1 MYMYAE
7 NLVKRKELKNM
18 RQLQAKL
25 SAGILTA
32 VMILGMVFTMAPMK
46 ADAASYPDELSIMAV
61 DSSGNPLKDVE
72 LVFEKD
78 GEIYDFG
85 TTDANGKISKY
96 SIIND
101 TDMIF
106 DGGYGE
112 YLVKPVAESGYCVEG
127 EPFKVDI
134 EDANLS
140 FPKPYIASVN
150 GNPYAGETVQLTLKS
165 ASSEKPEITVTE
177 VTGAGAEVARAGGT
191 AAIHVKGTNL
201 PDKFYYVMNLYDEKG
216 RLLAQC
222 GEKEATAAGTET
234 ERTFDATFP
243 SVEDEK
249 YQDAAYWEVGVE
261 TVSNPEDGY
270 YTTKKDKNQQIQIV
284 KKQEPVNPNPGEDKP
299 VVEKKVKSVALTK
312 TSYTY
317 NKKAHK
323 PGIVAKDDKGN
334 KIPSS
339 AYTVTYSSGC
349 KSVGKYTAKVTFKGD
364 YKGTYTRTYSVV
376 PQGTKL
382 KSVKAGKKSFK
393 ATWKTQK
400 TQTTGYQLTYS
411 TDKKFSKK
419 VKTTTVSKNGTVK
432 KTVKKLS
439 KKKTYYV
446 KVRTYKTVKSGK
458 KTIKL
463 YSGWSAA
470 KKVKTK

>member
-1 MYMYAE
+1 M
-7 NLVKRKELKNM
+7 K
-18 RQLQAKL
+18 QLQAKL

-32 VMILGMVFTMAPMK
+32 VLILGMVFTMTPMK
-46 ADAASYPDELSIMAV
+46 ADAASYQDVLNVSAV
-61 DSSGNPLKDVE
+61 DENGTPLADVE
-72 LVFEKD
+72 LVFEKE
-78 GEIYDFG
+78 GETYDFD
-85 TTDANGKISKY
+85 TTDANGEISGY
-96 SIIND
+96 S
-101 TDMIF
+101 MIDDAEMVF

-112 YLVKPVAESGYCVEG
+112 YEIKPAANSGYTVVGNPCI
-127 EPFKVDI
+127 VDI
-134 EDANLS
+134 EKTPES
-140 FPKPYIASVN
+140 YGFPYIASVN
-150 GNPYAGETVQLTLKS
+150 GKPYAGETVQLTLKS
-165 ASSEKPEITVTE
+165 ASSEKPEVTVTE
-177 VTGAGAEVARAGGT
+177 VTGGGAEVARAGGT
-191 AAIHVKGTNL
+191 AAIRVKGTNL

-222 GEKEATAAGTET
+222 SEKEAAAAGTET
-234 ERTFDATFP
+234 ERTFDAAFP

-261 TVSNPEDGY
+261 TVSSPEDGY
-270 YTTKKDKNQQIQIV
+270 YTTKKEKGQHIQIA
-284 KKQEPVNPNPGEDKP
+284 KKSETVEPKPGENPGENP
-299 VVEKKVKSVALTK
+299 PAVEKKVKSVALTK
-312 TSYTY
+312 ISYTY

-323 PGIVAKDDKGN
+323 PGVVAKDDQGN
-334 KIPSS
+334 KIPASD
-339 AYTVTYSSGC
+339 YTVKYSSGC
-349 KSVGKYTAKVTFKGD
+349 KNVGKYAVTVTFKGE
-364 YKGTYTRTYSVV
+364 YKGTYIRTYNVV

-393 ATWKTQK
+393 ATWKKQK
-400 TQTTGYQLTYS
+400 TQTSGYQLAYS
-411 TDKKFSKK
+411 TSKNFAK
-419 VKTTTVSKNGTVK
+419 NVKTTTVSKNGTVK

>member
-1 MYMYAE
+1 
-7 NLVKRKELKNM
+7 
-18 RQLQAKL
+18 
-25 SAGILTA
+25 
-32 VMILGMVFTMAPMK
+32 MILGMVFTMAPMK
-46 ADAASYPDELSIMAV
+46 ADAATYPDQLNIKVV
-61 DSSGNPLKDVE
+61 DSSGNPLADME

-78 GEIYDFG
+78 GEIYDFDK
-85 TTDANGKISKY
+85 TDANGEISKF

-101 TDMIF
+101 TDILF
-106 DGGYGE
+106 DGGFGE
-112 YLVKPVAESGYCVEG
+112 YLIKPVGESGYCVEG

-134 EDANLS
+134 KDANLS
-140 FPKPYIASVN
+140 NPKPYIASVN
-150 GNPYAGETVQLTLKS
+150 GKPYAGEMVQLTLKS
-165 ASSEKPEITVTE
+165 ASSEKPEVTVTE
-177 VTGAGAEVARAGGT
+177 VTGGGAEVARTGGT

-216 RLLAQC
+216 RILAQC
-222 GEKEATAAGTET
+222 SEKEAVAAGTET
-234 ERTFDATFP
+234 ERTFDAAFP

-249 YQDAAYWEVGVE
+249 YKDAAYWEVGVE

-270 YTTKKDKNQQIQIV
+270 YTTKKEKGQHIQIA
-284 KKQEPVNPNPGEDKP
+284 KKSETVEPNPGENP
-299 VVEKKVKSVALTK
+299 GGNTPAVEKKVKSVALTK

-323 PGIVAKDDKGN
+323 PGVVAKDDQGN
-334 KIPSS
+334 KIPASD
-339 AYTVTYSSGC
+339 YTVKYSSGC
-349 KSVGKYTAKVTFKGD
+349 KNVGKYAVTVTFKGE
-364 YKGTYTRTYSVV
+364 YKGTYTRTYNVV

-393 ATWKTQK
+393 ATWKKQK
-400 TQTTGYQLTYS
+400 TQTSGYQLAYS
-411 TDKKFSKK
+411 TSKKFAKK

>member
-1 MYMYAE
+1 M
-7 NLVKRKELKNM
+7 K
-18 RQLQAKL
+18 QLQAKL

-78 GEIYDFG
+78 GAIYDFD
-85 TTDANGKISKY
+85 TTNANGKISNY
-96 SIIND
+96 SIING
-101 TDMIF
+101 TDMIL

-134 EDANLS
+134 EEVNLS
-140 FPKPYIASVN
+140 HPKPYIASVN
-150 GNPYAGETVQLTLKS
+150 GKPYGGEIVQLTLKS
-165 ASSEKPEITVTE
+165 ASSEKPEVTVTE
-177 VTGAGAEVARAGGT
+177 VTGGGAEVARTGGT

-222 GEKEATAAGTET
+222 SEKEAAAAGTET

>member
-1 MYMYAE
+1 M
-7 NLVKRKELKNM
+7 K
-18 RQLQAKL
+18 QLQAKL

-46 ADAASYPDELSIMAV
+46 ADAATYPDQLNIKVV
-61 DSSGNPLKDVE
+61 DSSGNPLADME

-78 GEIYDFG
+78 GEIYDFDK
-85 TTDANGKISKY
+85 TDANGEISKF

-101 TDMIF
+101 TDILL
-106 DGGYGE
+106 DGGFGE
-112 YLVKPVAESGYCVEG
+112 YLIKPVGESGYCVEG

-134 EDANLS
+134 KDANLS
-140 FPKPYIASVN
+140 NPKPYIASVN
-150 GNPYAGETVQLTLKS
+150 GKPYAGEMVQLTLKS
-165 ASSEKPEITVTE
+165 ASSEKPEVTVTE
-177 VTGAGAEVARAGGT
+177 VTGGGAEVARTGGT

-216 RLLAQC
+216 RILAQC
-222 GEKEATAAGTET
+222 SEKEAVAAGTET
-234 ERTFDATFP
+234 ERTFDAAFP

-249 YQDAAYWEVGVE
+249 YKDAAYWEVGVE

-270 YTTKKDKNQQIQIV
+270 YTTKKEKGQHIQIA
-284 KKQEPVNPNPGEDKP
+284 KKSETVEPNPGENP
-299 VVEKKVKSVALTK
+299 GGNTPAVEKKVKSVALTK

-323 PGIVAKDDKGN
+323 PGVVAKDDQGN
-334 KIPSS
+334 KIPASD
-339 AYTVTYSSGC
+339 YTVKYSSGC
-349 KSVGKYTAKVTFKGD
+349 KNVGKYAVTVTFKGE
-364 YKGTYTRTYSVV
+364 YKGTYTRTYNVV

-393 ATWKTQK
+393 ATWKKQK
-400 TQTTGYQLTYS
+400 TQTSGYQLAYS
-411 TDKKFSKK
+411 TSKKFAKK

>member
-1 MYMYAE
+1 M
-7 NLVKRKELKNM
+7 K
-18 RQLQAKL
+18 QLQAKL

-46 ADAASYPDELSIMAV
+46 ADAATYPDQLNIKVV
-61 DSSGNPLKDVE
+61 DSSGNPLADME

-78 GEIYDFG
+78 GEIYDFDK
-85 TTDANGKISKY
+85 TDANGEISKF

-101 TDMIF
+101 TDILF
-106 DGGYGE
+106 DGGFGE
-112 YLVKPVAESGYCVEG
+112 YLIKPVGESGYCVEG

-134 EDANLS
+134 KDANLS
-140 FPKPYIASVN
+140 NPKPYIASVN
-150 GNPYAGETVQLTLKS
+150 GKPYAGETVQLTLKS
-165 ASSEKPEITVTE
+165 ASSEKPEVTVTE
-177 VTGAGAEVARAGGT
+177 VTGGGAEVARTGGT

-216 RLLAQC
+216 RILAQC
-222 GEKEATAAGTET
+222 SEKEAVAAGTET
-234 ERTFDATFP
+234 ERTFDAAFP

-249 YQDAAYWEVGVE
+249 YKDAAYWEVGVE

-270 YTTKKDKNQQIQIV
+270 YTTKKEKGQHIQIA
-284 KKQEPVNPNPGEDKP
+284 KKSETVEPNPGENP
-299 VVEKKVKSVALTK
+299 GGNTPAVEKKVKSVALTK

-323 PGIVAKDDKGN
+323 PGVVAKDDQGN
-334 KIPSS
+334 KIPASD
-339 AYTVTYSSGC
+339 YTVKYSSGC
-349 KSVGKYTAKVTFKGD
+349 KNVGKYAVTVTFKGE
-364 YKGTYTRTYSVV
+364 YKGTYTRTYNVV

-393 ATWKTQK
+393 ATWKKQK
-400 TQTTGYQLTYS
+400 TQTSGYQLAYS
-411 TDKKFSKK
+411 TSKKFAKK

>member
-1 MYMYAE
+1 
-7 NLVKRKELKNM
+7 
-18 RQLQAKL
+18 
-25 SAGILTA
+25 
-32 VMILGMVFTMAPMK
+32 MILGMVFTMAPMK
-46 ADAASYPDELSIMAV
+46 ADAATYPDQLNIKVV
-61 DSSGNPLKDVE
+61 DSSGNPLADME

-78 GEIYDFG
+78 GEIYDFDK
-85 TTDANGKISKY
+85 TDANGEISKF

-101 TDMIF
+101 TDILL
-106 DGGYGE
+106 DGGFGE
-112 YLVKPVAESGYCVEG
+112 YLIKPVGESGYCVEG

-134 EDANLS
+134 KDANLS
-140 FPKPYIASVN
+140 NPKPYIASVN
-150 GNPYAGETVQLTLKS
+150 GKPYAGEMVQLTLKS
-165 ASSEKPEITVTE
+165 ASSEKPEVTVTE
-177 VTGAGAEVARAGGT
+177 VTGGGAEVARTGGT

-216 RLLAQC
+216 RILAQC
-222 GEKEATAAGTET
+222 SEKEAVAAGTET
-234 ERTFDATFP
+234 ERTFDAAFP

-249 YQDAAYWEVGVE
+249 YKDAAYWEVGVE

-270 YTTKKDKNQQIQIV
+270 YTTKKEKGQHIQIA
-284 KKQEPVNPNPGEDKP
+284 KKSETVEPNPGENP
-299 VVEKKVKSVALTK
+299 GGNTPAVEKKVKSVALTK

-323 PGIVAKDDKGN
+323 PGVVAKDDQGN
-334 KIPSS
+334 KIPASD
-339 AYTVTYSSGC
+339 YTVKYSSGC
-349 KSVGKYTAKVTFKGD
+349 KNVGKYAVTVTFKGE
-364 YKGTYTRTYSVV
+364 YKGTYTRTYNVV

-393 ATWKTQK
+393 ATWKKQK
-400 TQTTGYQLTYS
+400 TQTSGYQLAYS
-411 TDKKFSKK
+411 TSKKFAKK

>member
-7 NLVKRKELKNM
+7 NLAKRKELKNM

-46 ADAASYPDELSIMAV
+46 ADAATYQDVLNVLAV
-61 DSSGNPLKDVE
+61 DENGTPLADVE

-78 GEIYDFG
+78 GMTYDFD
-85 TTDANGKISKY
+85 TTDANGKISDFN
-96 SIIND
+96 IQDD
-101 TDMIF
+101 TDMIL

-112 YLVKPVAESGYCVEG
+112 YVIKPAANSEYTVVGKPCIMSVEKAAESYG
-127 EPFKVDI
+127 F
-134 EDANLS
+134 
-140 FPKPYIASVN
+140 PYIASVY
-150 GNPYAGETVQLTLKS
+150 GKPYAGETVQLTLKS

-222 GEKEATAAGTET
+222 GEKETTAAGTET

-339 AYTVTYSSGC
+339 AYTVTYSSDC

-393 ATWKTQK
+393 ATWKKQK
-400 TQTTGYQLTYS
+400 TQTTGYQLAYS

>member
-1 MYMYAE
+1 M
-7 NLVKRKELKNM
+7 K
-18 RQLQAKL
+18 QLQAKL

-32 VMILGMVFTMAPMK
+32 VLVLGMVFTMAPMK
-46 ADAASYPDELSIMAV
+46 ADAATYQDVLNVLAV
-61 DSSGNPLKDVE
+61 DENGTPLADVE
-72 LVFEKD
+72 LVFEKE
-78 GEIYDFG
+78 GETYDFD
-85 TTDANGKISKY
+85 TTDANGEISGY
-96 SIIND
+96 S
-101 TDMIF
+101 MIDDAEMVF

-112 YLVKPVAESGYCVEG
+112 YEIKPAANSGYTVKGNPCI
-127 EPFKVDI
+127 VDI
-134 EDANLS
+134 EKTPES
-140 FPKPYIASVN
+140 YGFPYIASVN
-150 GNPYAGETVQLTLKS
+150 GKPYAGETVQLTLKS
-165 ASSEKPEITVTE
+165 ASSEKPEVTVTE
-177 VTGAGAEVARAGGT
+177 VTGGGAEVARAGGT
-191 AAIHVKGTNL
+191 AAIRVKGTNL

-222 GEKEATAAGTET
+222 SEKEAAAVGTET
-234 ERTFDATFP
+234 ERTFDAAFP

-270 YTTKKDKNQQIQIV
+270 YTTKKEKGQHIQIA
-284 KKQEPVNPNPGEDKP
+284 KKSESVEPKPGENPGENP
-299 VVEKKVKSVALTK
+299 PTVEKKVKSVALTK
-312 TSYTY
+312 ASYTY

-323 PGIVAKDDKGN
+323 PGVVAKDDQGN
-334 KIPSS
+334 KIPASD
-339 AYTVTYSSGC
+339 YTVKYSSGC
-349 KSVGKYTAKVTFKGD
+349 KNVGKYAVTVTFKGE
-364 YKGTYTRTYSVV
+364 YKGTYTRTYNVV

-393 ATWKTQK
+393 ATWKKQK
-400 TQTTGYQLTYS
+400 TQTSGYQLAYS
-411 TDKKFSKK
+411 TSKKFAKK

>member
-1 MYMYAE
+1 M
-7 NLVKRKELKNM
+7 K
-18 RQLQAKL
+18 QLQAKL

-46 ADAASYPDELSIMAV
+46 ADAAAYQDVLNVLAV
-61 DSSGNPLKDVE
+61 DENGTPLADVE

-78 GEIYDFG
+78 GMTYDLD
-85 TTDANGKISKY
+85 TTDANGKISDFNIK
-96 SIIND
+96 ND
-101 TDMIF
+101 TDVAL

-112 YLVKPVAESGYCVEG
+112 YIIKPAENSGYTA
-127 EPFKVDI
+127 KDLYIVDI
-134 EDANLS
+134 QEA
-140 FPKPYIASVN
+140 PKSWGFPYIASVN
-150 GNPYAGETVQLTLKS
+150 GKPYAGETVQLTLKS
-165 ASSEKPEITVTE
+165 ASSEKPEVTVTE
-177 VTGAGAEVARAGGT
+177 VTGGGAEVARTGGT

-216 RLLAQC
+216 RILAQC
-222 GEKEATAAGTET
+222 SEKEAVAVGTET
-234 ERTFDATFP
+234 ERTFDAAFP

-249 YQDAAYWEVGVE
+249 YKDAAYWEVGVE

-270 YTTKKDKNQQIQIV
+270 YTTKKEKGQHIQIA
-284 KKQEPVNPNPGEDKP
+284 KKSETVEPNPGENP
-299 VVEKKVKSVALTK
+299 GGNTPAVEKKVKSVALTK

-323 PGIVAKDDKGN
+323 PGVVAKDDQGN
-334 KIPSS
+334 KIPASD
-339 AYTVTYSSGC
+339 YTVKYSSGC
-349 KSVGKYTAKVTFKGD
+349 KNVGKYAVTVTFKGE
-364 YKGTYTRTYSVV
+364 YKGTYTRTYNVV

-393 ATWKTQK
+393 ATWKKQK
-400 TQTTGYQLTYS
+400 TQTSGYQLAYS
-411 TDKKFSKK
+411 TSKKFAKK

>member
-1 MYMYAE
+1 M
-7 NLVKRKELKNM
+7 K
-18 RQLQAKL
+18 QLQAKL

-46 ADAASYPDELSIMAV
+46 ADAATYQDVLNVLAV
-61 DSSGNPLKDVE
+61 DENGTPLGDVE

-78 GEIYDFG
+78 GMTYDFD
-85 TTDANGKISKY
+85 TTDANGKISDFN
-96 SIIND
+96 IQDD
-101 TDMIF
+101 TDMIL

-112 YLVKPVAESGYCVEG
+112 YVIKPAANSEYTVVGKPCIMSVEKTSESYG
-127 EPFKVDI
+127 F
-134 EDANLS
+134 
-140 FPKPYIASVN
+140 PYIASVY
-150 GNPYAGETVQLTLKS
+150 GKPYAGETVQLTLKS
-165 ASSEKPEITVTE
+165 ASSEKPEVTVTE
-177 VTGAGAEVARAGGT
+177 VTGGGAEVARAGGT
-191 AAIHVKGTNL
+191 AAIRVKGTNL

-216 RLLAQC
+216 VLLAQC
-222 GEKEATAAGTET
+222 SEKEVAAAGTET
-234 ERTFDATFP
+234 ERTFDAAFP

-249 YQDAAYWEVGVE
+249 YKDAAYWEVGVE
-261 TVSNPEDGY
+261 TVPHPEEGY
-270 YTTKKDKNQQIQIV
+270 YTTKKEKGQHIQIA
-284 KKQEPVNPNPGEDKP
+284 KKSETVEPNPGENP
-299 VVEKKVKSVALTK
+299 GENPPAVEKKVKSVALTK

-323 PGIVAKDDKGN
+323 PGVVAKDEQGN
-334 KIPSS
+334 KIPASD
-339 AYTVTYSSGC
+339 YTVKYSSGC
-349 KSVGKYTAKVTFKGD
+349 KNVGKYAATVTFKGE
-364 YKGTYTRTYSVV
+364 YKGTYTRTYNVV

-393 ATWKTQK
+393 ATWKKQK
-400 TQTTGYQLTYS
+400 TQTSGYQLAYS
-411 TDKKFSKK
+411 TSKKFAKK

>member
-1 MYMYAE
+1 
-7 NLVKRKELKNM
+7 
-18 RQLQAKL
+18 
-25 SAGILTA
+25 
-32 VMILGMVFTMAPMK
+32 MILGMVFTMAPMK
-46 ADAASYPDELSIMAV
+46 ADAATYPDQLNIKVV
-61 DSSGNPLKDVE
+61 DSSGNPLADME

-78 GEIYDFG
+78 GEIYDFDK
-85 TTDANGKISKY
+85 TDANGEISKF

-101 TDMIF
+101 TDILL
-106 DGGYGE
+106 DGGFGE
-112 YLVKPVAESGYCVEG
+112 YLIKPVGESGYCVEG

-134 EDANLS
+134 KDANLS
-140 FPKPYIASVN
+140 NPKPYIASVN
-150 GNPYAGETVQLTLKS
+150 GKPYAGEMVQLTLKS
-165 ASSEKPEITVTE
+165 ASSEKPEVTVTE
-177 VTGAGAEVARAGGT
+177 VTGGGAEVASTGGT

-216 RLLAQC
+216 RILAQC
-222 GEKEATAAGTET
+222 SEKEAVAAGTET
-234 ERTFDATFP
+234 ERTFDAAFP

-249 YQDAAYWEVGVE
+249 YKDAAYWEVGVE
-261 TVSNPEDGY
+261 TVSNPEDGD
-270 YTTKKDKNQQIQIV
+270 YTTKKEKGQHIQIA
-284 KKQEPVNPNPGEDKP
+284 KKSETVEPNPGENP
-299 VVEKKVKSVALTK
+299 GGNTPAVEKKVKSVALTK

-323 PGIVAKDDKGN
+323 PGVVAKDDQGN
-334 KIPSS
+334 KIPASD
-339 AYTVTYSSGC
+339 YTVKYSSGC
-349 KSVGKYTAKVTFKGD
+349 KNVGKYAVTVTFKGE
-364 YKGTYTRTYSVV
+364 YKGTYTRTYNVV

-393 ATWKTQK
+393 ATWKKQK
-400 TQTTGYQLTYS
+400 TQTSGYQLAYS
-411 TDKKFSKK
+411 TSKKFAKK

>member
-1 MYMYAE
+1 M
-7 NLVKRKELKNM
+7 K
-18 RQLQAKL
+18 QLQAKL

-46 ADAASYPDELSIMAV
+46 ADAATYPDQLNIKVV
-61 DSSGNPLKDVE
+61 DSSGNPLADME

-78 GEIYDFG
+78 GEIYDFDK
-85 TTDANGKISKY
+85 TDANGEISKF

-101 TDMIF
+101 TDILL
-106 DGGYGE
+106 DGGFGE
-112 YLVKPVAESGYCVEG
+112 YLIKPVGESGYCVEG

-134 EDANLS
+134 KEANLS
-140 FPKPYIASVN
+140 NPKPYIASVN
-150 GNPYAGETVQLTLKS
+150 GKPYAGETVQLTLKS
-165 ASSEKPEITVTE
+165 ASSEKPEVTVTE
-177 VTGAGAEVARAGGT
+177 VTGGGAEVARTGGT

-216 RLLAQC
+216 RILAQC
-222 GEKEATAAGTET
+222 SEKEAVAAGTET
-234 ERTFDATFP
+234 ERTFDAAFP

-249 YQDAAYWEVGVE
+249 YKDAAYWEVGVE

-270 YTTKKDKNQQIQIV
+270 YTTKKEKGQHIQIA
-284 KKQEPVNPNPGEDKP
+284 KKSETVEPNPGENP
-299 VVEKKVKSVALTK
+299 GGNMPAVEKKVKSVALTK

-323 PGIVAKDDKGN
+323 PGVVAKDDQGN
-334 KIPSS
+334 KIPASD
-339 AYTVTYSSGC
+339 YTVKYSSGC
-349 KSVGKYTAKVTFKGD
+349 KNVGKYAVTVTFKGE
-364 YKGTYTRTYSVV
+364 YKGTYTRTYNVV

-393 ATWKTQK
+393 ATWKKQK
-400 TQTTGYQLTYS
+400 TQTSGYQLAYS
-411 TDKKFSKK
+411 TSKKFAKK

>member
-1 MYMYAE
+1 M
-7 NLVKRKELKNM
+7 K
-18 RQLQAKL
+18 QLQAKL

-32 VMILGMVFTMAPMK
+32 VLILGMVFTMAPTK
-46 ADAASYPDELSIMAV
+46 ADAASYQDVLNVLAV
-61 DSSGNPLKDVE
+61 DENGTPLADVE
-72 LVFEKD
+72 LVFEKE
-78 GEIYDFG
+78 GEIYDFD
-85 TTDANGKISKY
+85 TTDANGKIFDFNIKD
-96 SIIND
+96 D
-101 TDMIF
+101 TDVAL

-112 YLVKPVAESGYCVEG
+112 YAIKPAENSGYTA
-127 EPFKVDI
+127 KDLYIVDI
-134 EDANLS
+134 QEAPES
-140 FPKPYIASVN
+140 WGFPYIASVN
-150 GNPYAGETVQLTLKS
+150 GKPYAGETVQLTLKS
-165 ASSEKPEITVTE
+165 ASSEKPEVTVTE
-177 VTGAGAEVARAGGT
+177 VTGGGAEVARAGGT
-191 AAIHVKGTNL
+191 AAIRVKGTNL
-201 PDKFYYVMNLYDEKG
+201 PDKFYYVMNLYTEKG
-216 RLLAQC
+216 VLLAQC
-222 GEKEATAAGTET
+222 SEKEAVATGTET

-270 YTTKKDKNQQIQIV
+270 YTTKKEKGQHIQIA
-284 KKQEPVNPNPGEDKP
+284 KKSETVEPKPGENTGENP
-299 VVEKKVKSVALTK
+299 PAVEKKVKSVALTK

-323 PGIVAKDDKGN
+323 PGVVAKDDQGN
-334 KIPSS
+334 KIPASD
-339 AYTVTYSSGC
+339 YTVKYSSGC
-349 KSVGKYTAKVTFKGD
+349 KNVGKYVVTVTFKGE
-364 YKGTYTRTYSVV
+364 YKGTYTRTYNVV

-393 ATWKTQK
+393 ATWKKQK
-400 TQTTGYQLTYS
+400 MQTSGYQLAYS
-411 TDKKFSKK
+411 TSKKFAKK
-419 VKTTTVSKNGTVK
+419 VKTVTVSKNGTVK

-446 KVRTYKTVKSGK
+446 KVRTYKTVKNGK

>member
-1 MYMYAE
+1 M
-7 NLVKRKELKNM
+7 K
-18 RQLQAKL
+18 QLQAKL

-46 ADAASYPDELSIMAV
+46 ADAATYPDQLNIKVV
-61 DSSGNPLKDVE
+61 DSSGNPLADME

-78 GEIYDFG
+78 GEIYDFDK
-85 TTDANGKISKY
+85 TDANGEISKF

-101 TDMIF
+101 TDILL
-106 DGGYGE
+106 DGGFRE
-112 YLVKPVAESGYCVEG
+112 YLIKPVGESGYCVEG

-134 EDANLS
+134 KDANLS
-140 FPKPYIASVN
+140 NPKPYIASVN
-150 GNPYAGETVQLTLKS
+150 GKPYAGEMVQLTLKS
-165 ASSEKPEITVTE
+165 ASSEKPEVTVTE
-177 VTGAGAEVARAGGT
+177 VTGGGAEVARTGGT

-216 RLLAQC
+216 RILAQC
-222 GEKEATAAGTET
+222 SEKEAVAAGTET
-234 ERTFDATFP
+234 ERTFDAAFP

-249 YQDAAYWEVGVE
+249 YKDAAYWEVGVE

-270 YTTKKDKNQQIQIV
+270 YTTKKEKGQHIQIA
-284 KKQEPVNPNPGEDKP
+284 KKSETVEPNPGENP
-299 VVEKKVKSVALTK
+299 GGNTPAVEKKVKSVALTK

-323 PGIVAKDDKGN
+323 PGVVAKDDQGN
-334 KIPSS
+334 KIPASD
-339 AYTVTYSSGC
+339 YTVKYSSGC
-349 KSVGKYTAKVTFKGD
+349 KNVGKYAVTVTFKGE
-364 YKGTYTRTYSVV
+364 YKGTYTRTYNVV

-393 ATWKTQK
+393 ATWKKQK
-400 TQTTGYQLTYS
+400 TQTSGYQLAYS
-411 TDKKFSKK
+411 TSKKFAKK

>member
-1 MYMYAE
+1 M
-7 NLVKRKELKNM
+7 K
-18 RQLQAKL
+18 QLQAKL

-46 ADAASYPDELSIMAV
+46 ADAAAYQDVLNVLAV
-61 DSSGNPLKDVE
+61 DENGTPLADVE

-78 GEIYDFG
+78 GRTYDLD
-85 TTDANGKISKY
+85 TTDANGKISDFNIK
-96 SIIND
+96 ND
-101 TDMIF
+101 TDVAL

-112 YLVKPVAESGYCVEG
+112 YIIKPAENSGYTA
-127 EPFKVDI
+127 KDLYIVDI
-134 EDANLS
+134 QEA
-140 FPKPYIASVN
+140 PKSWGFPYIASVN
-150 GNPYAGETVQLTLKS
+150 GKPYAGETVQLTLKS
-165 ASSEKPEITVTE
+165 ASSEKPEVTVTE
-177 VTGAGAEVARAGGT
+177 VTGGGAEVARTGGT

-216 RLLAQC
+216 RILAQC
-222 GEKEATAAGTET
+222 SEKEAVAAGTET
-234 ERTFDATFP
+234 ERTFDAAFP

-249 YQDAAYWEVGVE
+249 YKDAAYWEVGVE

-270 YTTKKDKNQQIQIV
+270 YTTKKEKGQHIQIA
-284 KKQEPVNPNPGEDKP
+284 KKSETVEPNPGENP
-299 VVEKKVKSVALTK
+299 GGNTPAVEKKVKSVALTK

-323 PGIVAKDDKGN
+323 PGVVAKDDQGN
-334 KIPSS
+334 KIPASD
-339 AYTVTYSSGC
+339 YTVKYSSGC
-349 KSVGKYTAKVTFKGD
+349 KNVGKYAVTVTFKGE
-364 YKGTYTRTYSVV
+364 YKGTYTRTYNVV

-393 ATWKTQK
+393 ATWKKQK
-400 TQTTGYQLTYS
+400 TQTSGYQLAYS
-411 TDKKFSKK
+411 TSKKFAKK

>member
-46 ADAASYPDELSIMAV
+46 ADAAAYQDVLNVLAV
-61 DSSGNPLKDVE
+61 DENGTPLADVE

-78 GEIYDFG
+78 GMTYDFD
-85 TTDANGKISKY
+85 TTDANGEIFGY
-96 SIIND
+96 SMVDDAEIGLNG
-101 TDMIF
+101 IF
-106 DGGYGE
+106 GE
-112 YLVKPVAESGYCVEG
+112 YVIKPAATSGYTVVGKPCI
-127 EPFKVDI
+127 VDI
-134 EDANLS
+134 EKAPEAWG
-140 FPKPYIASVN
+140 FPYIASVY
-150 GNPYAGETVQLTLKS
+150 GKPYAGETVQLTLKS

-177 VTGAGAEVARAGGT
+177 VTGAGAEVARVGGT

-270 YTTKKDKNQQIQIV
+270 YTTKKEKGQQIQIA
-284 KKQEPVNPNPGEDKP
+284 KKSETVDPTPGENPGGGTGGTEEAAPSDKPSDGGSTTTKPQDPVNPGDNGSSDTGNHKSEYSKQSTIQTGDESHTILWAT
-299 VVEKKVKSVALTK
+299 VMLAAMAGLSTITLRRRQKK
-312 TSYTY
+312 
-317 NKKAHK
+317 
-323 PGIVAKDDKGN
+323 
-334 KIPSS
+334 
-339 AYTVTYSSGC
+339 
-349 KSVGKYTAKVTFKGD
+349 
-364 YKGTYTRTYSVV
+364 
-376 PQGTKL
+376 Q
-382 KSVKAGKKSFK
+382 
-393 ATWKTQK
+393 
-400 TQTTGYQLTYS
+400 
-411 TDKKFSKK
+411 
-419 VKTTTVSKNGTVK
+419 
-432 KTVKKLS
+432 
-439 KKKTYYV
+439 
-446 KVRTYKTVKSGK
+446 
-458 KTIKL
+458 
-463 YSGWSAA
+463 
-470 KKVKTK
+470 

>member
-1 MYMYAE
+1 MSVE
-7 NLVKRKELKNM
+7 KTSE
-18 RQLQAKL
+18 
-25 SAGILTA
+25 
-32 VMILGMVFTMAPMK
+32 
-46 ADAASYPDELSIMAV
+46 SY
-61 DSSGNPLKDVE
+61 G
-72 LVFEKD
+72 F
-78 GEIYDFG
+78 
-85 TTDANGKISKY
+85 
-96 SIIND
+96 
-101 TDMIF
+101 
-106 DGGYGE
+106 
-112 YLVKPVAESGYCVEG
+112 
-127 EPFKVDI
+127 
-134 EDANLS
+134 
-140 FPKPYIASVN
+140 PYIASVY
-150 GNPYAGETVQLTLKS
+150 GKPYAGETVQLTLKS
-165 ASSEKPEITVTE
+165 ASSEKPEVTVTE
-177 VTGAGAEVARAGGT
+177 VTGGGAEVARTGGT

-216 RLLAQC
+216 RILAQC
-222 GEKEATAAGTET
+222 SEKEAVAAGPET
-234 ERTFDATFP
+234 ERTFDAAFP

-249 YQDAAYWEVGVE
+249 YKDAAYWEVGVE

-270 YTTKKDKNQQIQIV
+270 YTTKKEKGQHIQIA
-284 KKQEPVNPNPGEDKP
+284 KKSETVEPNPGENP
-299 VVEKKVKSVALTK
+299 GGNTPAVEKKVKSVALTK

-323 PGIVAKDDKGN
+323 PGVVAKDDQGN
-334 KIPSS
+334 KIPASD
-339 AYTVTYSSGC
+339 YTVKYSSGC
-349 KSVGKYTAKVTFKGD
+349 KNVGKYAVTVTFKGE
-364 YKGTYTRTYSVV
+364 YKGTYTRTYNVV

-393 ATWKTQK
+393 ATWKKQK
-400 TQTTGYQLTYS
+400 TQTSGYQLAYS
-411 TDKKFSKK
+411 TSKKFAKK

>member
-1 MYMYAE
+1 M
-7 NLVKRKELKNM
+7 K
-18 RQLQAKL
+18 QLQAKL

-46 ADAASYPDELSIMAV
+46 ADAATYPDQLNIKVV
-61 DSSGNPLKDVE
+61 DSSGNPLADME

-78 GEIYDFG
+78 GEIYDFDK
-85 TTDANGKISKY
+85 TDANGEISKF

-101 TDMIF
+101 TDILF
-106 DGGYGE
+106 DGGFGE
-112 YLVKPVAESGYCVEG
+112 YLIKPVGESGYCVEG

-134 EDANLS
+134 KDANLS
-140 FPKPYIASVN
+140 NPKPYIASVN
-150 GNPYAGETVQLTLKS
+150 GKPYAGETVQLTLKS
-165 ASSEKPEITVTE
+165 ASSEKPEVTVTE
-177 VTGAGAEVARAGGT
+177 VTGGGAEVARTGGT

-216 RLLAQC
+216 RILAQC
-222 GEKEATAAGTET
+222 SEKEAVAAGTET
-234 ERTFDATFP
+234 ERTFDAAFP

-249 YQDAAYWEVGVE
+249 YKDAAYWEVGVE

-270 YTTKKDKNQQIQIV
+270 YTTKKEKGQHIQIA
-284 KKQEPVNPNPGEDKP
+284 KKSETVEPNPGENP
-299 VVEKKVKSVALTK
+299 GGNTPAVEKKVKSVALTK

-323 PGIVAKDDKGN
+323 PGVVAKDDQGN
-334 KIPSS
+334 KIPASD
-339 AYTVTYSSGC
+339 YTVKYSSGC
-349 KSVGKYTAKVTFKGD
+349 KNVGKYAVTVTFKGE
-364 YKGTYTRTYSVV
+364 YKGTYTRTYNVV

-393 ATWKTQK
+393 ATWKKQK
-400 TQTTGYQLTYS
+400 TQTSGYQLAYS
-411 TDKKFSKK
+411 TSKKFAKK

-463 YSGWSAA
+463 YSGWSAE

>member
-1 MYMYAE
+1 
-7 NLVKRKELKNM
+7 
-18 RQLQAKL
+18 
-25 SAGILTA
+25 
-32 VMILGMVFTMAPMK
+32 MILGMVFTMAPMK
-46 ADAASYPDELSIMAV
+46 ADAATYPDQLNIKVV
-61 DSSGNPLKDVE
+61 DSSGNPLADME

-78 GEIYDFG
+78 GEIYDFDK
-85 TTDANGKISKY
+85 TDANGEISKF

-101 TDMIF
+101 TDILF
-106 DGGYGE
+106 DGGFGE
-112 YLVKPVAESGYCVEG
+112 YLIKPVGESGYCVEG

-134 EDANLS
+134 KDANLS
-140 FPKPYIASVN
+140 NPKPYIASVN
-150 GNPYAGETVQLTLKS
+150 GKPYAGEMVQMTLKS
-165 ASSEKPEITVTE
+165 ASSEKPEVTVTE
-177 VTGAGAEVARAGGT
+177 VTGGGAEVARTGGT

-216 RLLAQC
+216 RILAQC
-222 GEKEATAAGTET
+222 SEKEAVAAGTET
-234 ERTFDATFP
+234 ERTFDAAFP

-249 YQDAAYWEVGVE
+249 YKDAAYWEVGVE

-270 YTTKKDKNQQIQIV
+270 YTTKKEKGQHIQIA
-284 KKQEPVNPNPGEDKP
+284 KKSETVEPNPGENP
-299 VVEKKVKSVALTK
+299 GGNTPAVEKKVKSVALTK

-323 PGIVAKDDKGN
+323 PGVVAKDDQGN
-334 KIPSS
+334 KIPASD
-339 AYTVTYSSGC
+339 YTVKYSSGC
-349 KSVGKYTAKVTFKGD
+349 KNVGKYAVTVTFKGE
-364 YKGTYTRTYSVV
+364 YKGTYTRTYNVV

-393 ATWKTQK
+393 ATWKKQK
-400 TQTTGYQLTYS
+400 TQTSGYQLAYS
-411 TDKKFSKK
+411 TSKKFAKK

>member
-1 MYMYAE
+1 M
-7 NLVKRKELKNM
+7 K
-18 RQLQAKL
+18 QLQAKL

-46 ADAASYPDELSIMAV
+46 ADAATYPDQLNIKVV
-61 DSSGNPLKDVE
+61 DSSGNPLADME

-78 GEIYDFG
+78 GEIYDFDK
-85 TTDANGKISKY
+85 TDANGEISKF

-101 TDMIF
+101 TDILF
-106 DGGYGE
+106 DGGFGE
-112 YLVKPVAESGYCVEG
+112 YLIKPVGESGYCVEG

-134 EDANLS
+134 KDANLS
-140 FPKPYIASVN
+140 NPKPYIASVN
-150 GNPYAGETVQLTLKS
+150 GKPYAGEMVQLTLKS
-165 ASSEKPEITVTE
+165 ASSEKPEVTVTE
-177 VTGAGAEVARAGGT
+177 VTGGGAEVARTGGT

-216 RLLAQC
+216 RILAQC
-222 GEKEATAAGTET
+222 SEKEAVAAGTET
-234 ERTFDATFP
+234 ERTFDAAFP

-249 YQDAAYWEVGVE
+249 YKDAAYWEVGVE

-270 YTTKKDKNQQIQIV
+270 YTTKKEKGQHIQIA
-284 KKQEPVNPNPGEDKP
+284 KKSETVEPNPGENP
-299 VVEKKVKSVALTK
+299 GGNTPAVEKKVKSVALTK

-323 PGIVAKDDKGN
+323 PGVVAKDDQGN
-334 KIPSS
+334 KIPASD
-339 AYTVTYSSGC
+339 YTVKYSSGC
-349 KSVGKYTAKVTFKGD
+349 KNVGKYAVTVTFKGE
-364 YKGTYTRTYSVV
+364 YKGTYTRTYNVV

-393 ATWKTQK
+393 ATWKKQK
-400 TQTTGYQLTYS
+400 TQTSGYQLAYS
-411 TDKKFSKK
+411 TSKKFAKK

>member
-1 MYMYAE
+1 MKGTK
-7 NLVKRKELKNM
+7 NL
-18 RQLQAKL
+18 
-25 SAGILTA
+25 I
-32 VMILGMVFTMAPMK
+32 
-46 ADAASYPDELSIMAV
+46 
-61 DSSGNPLKDVE
+61 
-72 LVFEKD
+72 
-78 GEIYDFG
+78 
-85 TTDANGKISKY
+85 
-96 SIIND
+96 
-101 TDMIF
+101 
-106 DGGYGE
+106 
-112 YLVKPVAESGYCVEG
+112 KPVGESGYCVEG

-134 EDANLS
+134 KDANLS
-140 FPKPYIASVN
+140 NPKPYIASVN
-150 GNPYAGETVQLTLKS
+150 GKPYAGEMVQLTLKS
-165 ASSEKPEITVTE
+165 ASSEKPEVTVTE
-177 VTGAGAEVARAGGT
+177 VTGGGAEVARTGGT

-216 RLLAQC
+216 RILAQC
-222 GEKEATAAGTET
+222 SEKEAVAAGTET
-234 ERTFDATFP
+234 ERTFDAAFP

-249 YQDAAYWEVGVE
+249 YKDAAYWEVGVE

-270 YTTKKDKNQQIQIV
+270 YTTKKEKGQHIQIA
-284 KKQEPVNPNPGEDKP
+284 KKSETVEPNPGENP
-299 VVEKKVKSVALTK
+299 GGNMPAVEKKVKSVALTK

-323 PGIVAKDDKGN
+323 PGVVAKDDQGN
-334 KIPSS
+334 KIPASD
-339 AYTVTYSSGC
+339 YTVKYSSGC
-349 KSVGKYTAKVTFKGD
+349 KNVGKYAVTVTFKGE
-364 YKGTYTRTYSVV
+364 YKGTYTRTYNVV

-393 ATWKTQK
+393 ATWKKQK
-400 TQTTGYQLTYS
+400 TQTSGYQLAYS
-411 TDKKFSKK
+411 TSKKFAKK

>member
-1 MYMYAE
+1 M
-7 NLVKRKELKNM
+7 K
-18 RQLQAKL
+18 QLQAKL

-46 ADAASYPDELSIMAV
+46 ADAATYPDQLNIKVV
-61 DSSGNPLKDVE
+61 DSSSNPLADME

-78 GEIYDFG
+78 GEIYDFDK
-85 TTDANGKISKY
+85 TDANGEISKF

-101 TDMIF
+101 TDILF
-106 DGGYGE
+106 DGGFGE
-112 YLVKPVAESGYCVEG
+112 YLIKPVGESGYCVEG

-134 EDANLS
+134 KDANLS
-140 FPKPYIASVN
+140 NPKPYIASVN
-150 GNPYAGETVQLTLKS
+150 GKPYAGEMVQLTLKS
-165 ASSEKPEITVTE
+165 ASSEKPEVTVTE
-177 VTGAGAEVARAGGT
+177 VTGGGAEVARTGGT

-216 RLLAQC
+216 RILAQC
-222 GEKEATAAGTET
+222 SEKEAVAAGTET
-234 ERTFDATFP
+234 ERTFDAAFP

-249 YQDAAYWEVGVE
+249 YKDAAYWEVGVE

-270 YTTKKDKNQQIQIV
+270 YTTKKEKGQHIQIA
-284 KKQEPVNPNPGEDKP
+284 KKSETVEPNPGENP
-299 VVEKKVKSVALTK
+299 GGNTPAVEKKVKSVALTK

-323 PGIVAKDDKGN
+323 PGVVAKDDQGN
-334 KIPSS
+334 KIPASD
-339 AYTVTYSSGC
+339 YTVKYSSGC
-349 KSVGKYTAKVTFKGD
+349 KNVGKYAVTVTFKGE
-364 YKGTYTRTYSVV
+364 YKGTYTRTYNVV

-393 ATWKTQK
+393 ATWKKQK
-400 TQTTGYQLTYS
+400 TQTSGYQLAYS
-411 TDKKFSKK
+411 TSKKFAKK

>member
-1 MYMYAE
+1 
-7 NLVKRKELKNM
+7 
-18 RQLQAKL
+18 
-25 SAGILTA
+25 
-32 VMILGMVFTMAPMK
+32 MVFTMAPMK
-46 ADAASYPDELSIMAV
+46 ADAATYPDQLNIKVV
-61 DSSGNPLKDVE
+61 DSSGNPLADME

-78 GEIYDFG
+78 GEIYDFDK
-85 TTDANGKISKY
+85 TDANGEISKF

-101 TDMIF
+101 TDILL
-106 DGGYGE
+106 DGGFGE
-112 YLVKPVAESGYCVEG
+112 YLIKPVGESGYCVEG

-134 EDANLS
+134 KDANLS
-140 FPKPYIASVN
+140 NPKPYIASVN
-150 GNPYAGETVQLTLKS
+150 GKPYAGEMVQLTLKS
-165 ASSEKPEITVTE
+165 ASSEKPEVTVTE
-177 VTGAGAEVARAGGT
+177 VTGGGAEVARTGGT

-216 RLLAQC
+216 RILAQC
-222 GEKEATAAGTET
+222 SEKEAVAAGTET
-234 ERTFDATFP
+234 ERTFDAAFP

-249 YQDAAYWEVGVE
+249 YKDAAYWEVGVE

-270 YTTKKDKNQQIQIV
+270 YTTKKEKGQHIQIA
-284 KKQEPVNPNPGEDKP
+284 KKSETVEPNPGENP
-299 VVEKKVKSVALTK
+299 GGNTPAVEKKVKSVALTK

-323 PGIVAKDDKGN
+323 PGVVAKDDQGN
-334 KIPSS
+334 KIPASD
-339 AYTVTYSSGC
+339 YTVKYSSGC
-349 KSVGKYTAKVTFKGD
+349 KNVGKYAVTVTFKGE
-364 YKGTYTRTYSVV
+364 YKGTYTRTYNVV

-393 ATWKTQK
+393 ATWKKQK
-400 TQTTGYQLTYS
+400 TQTSGYQLAYS
-411 TDKKFSKK
+411 TSKKFAKK

>member
-1 MYMYAE
+1 M
-7 NLVKRKELKNM
+7 K
-18 RQLQAKL
+18 QLQAKL

-46 ADAASYPDELSIMAV
+46 ADAATYPDQLNIKVV
-61 DSSGNPLKDVE
+61 DSSGNPLADME

-78 GEIYDFG
+78 GEIYDFDK
-85 TTDANGKISKY
+85 TDANGEISEF

-101 TDMIF
+101 TDILF
-106 DGGYGE
+106 DGGFGE
-112 YLVKPVAESGYCVEG
+112 YLIKPVGESGYCVEG

-134 EDANLS
+134 KDANLS
-140 FPKPYIASVN
+140 YPKPYIASVN
-150 GNPYAGETVQLTLKS
+150 GKPYAGEMVQLTLKS
-165 ASSEKPEITVTE
+165 ASSEKPEVTVTE
-177 VTGAGAEVARAGGT
+177 VTGGGAEVARAGGT
-191 AAIHVKGTNL
+191 AAIRVKGTNL

-216 RLLAQC
+216 VLLAQC
-222 GEKEATAAGTET
+222 SEKEVAAAGTET
-234 ERTFDATFP
+234 ERTFDAAFP

-249 YQDAAYWEVGVE
+249 YKDAAYWEVGVE
-261 TVSNPEDGY
+261 TVSHPEEGY
-270 YTTKKDKNQQIQIV
+270 YTTKKEKGQHIQIA
-284 KKQEPVNPNPGEDKP
+284 KKSETVEPNPGENP
-299 VVEKKVKSVALTK
+299 GGNPPAVEKKVKSVALTK

-323 PGIVAKDDKGN
+323 PGVVAKDDQGN
-334 KIPSS
+334 KIPASD
-339 AYTVTYSSGC
+339 YTVKYSSGC
-349 KSVGKYTAKVTFKGD
+349 KNVGKYAVTVTFKGE
-364 YKGTYTRTYSVV
+364 YKGTYTRTYNVV

-393 ATWKTQK
+393 ATWKKQK
-400 TQTTGYQLTYS
+400 TQTSGYQLAYS
-411 TDKKFSKK
+411 TSKKFSKK

-463 YSGWSAA
+463 YSGWSAV

>member
-1 MYMYAE
+1 M
-7 NLVKRKELKNM
+7 K
-18 RQLQAKL
+18 QLQAKL

-46 ADAASYPDELSIMAV
+46 ADAATYPDQLNIKVV
-61 DSSGNPLKDVE
+61 DSSGNPLADME

-78 GEIYDFG
+78 GKIYDFDK
-85 TTDANGKISKY
+85 TDANGEISKF

-101 TDMIF
+101 TDILF
-106 DGGYGE
+106 DGGFGE
-112 YLVKPVAESGYCVEG
+112 YLIKPVGESGYCVEG

-134 EDANLS
+134 KEANLS
-140 FPKPYIASVN
+140 NPKPYIASVN
-150 GNPYAGETVQLTLKS
+150 GKPYAGETVQLTLKS
-165 ASSEKPEITVTE
+165 ASSEKPEVTVTE
-177 VTGAGAEVARAGGT
+177 VTGGGAEVARTGGT

-216 RLLAQC
+216 RILAQC
-222 GEKEATAAGTET
+222 SEKEAVAAGTET
-234 ERTFDATFP
+234 ERTFDAAFP

-249 YQDAAYWEVGVE
+249 YKDAAYWEVGVE

-270 YTTKKDKNQQIQIV
+270 YTTKKEEGQHIQIA
-284 KKQEPVNPNPGEDKP
+284 KKSETVEPNPGENP
-299 VVEKKVKSVALTK
+299 GGNTPAVEKKVKSVALTK

-323 PGIVAKDDKGN
+323 PGVVAKDDQGN
-334 KIPSS
+334 KIPASD
-339 AYTVTYSSGC
+339 YTVKYSSGC
-349 KSVGKYTAKVTFKGD
+349 KNVGKYAVTVTFKGE
-364 YKGTYTRTYSVV
+364 YKGTYTRTYNVV

-393 ATWKTQK
+393 ATWKKQK
-400 TQTTGYQLTYS
+400 TQTSGYQLAYS
-411 TDKKFSKK
+411 TSKKFAKK

>member
-1 MYMYAE
+1 M
-7 NLVKRKELKNM
+7 K
-18 RQLQAKL
+18 QLQAKL

-46 ADAASYPDELSIMAV
+46 ADAATYPDQLNIKVV
-61 DSSGNPLKDVE
+61 DSSGNPLADME

-78 GEIYDFG
+78 GEIYDFDK
-85 TTDANGKISKY
+85 TDANGEISKF

-101 TDMIF
+101 TDILF
-106 DGGYGE
+106 DGGFGE
-112 YLVKPVAESGYCVEG
+112 YLIKPVGESGYCVEG

-134 EDANLS
+134 KDANLS
-140 FPKPYIASVN
+140 NPKPYIASVN
-150 GNPYAGETVQLTLKS
+150 GKPYAGEMVQLTLKS
-165 ASSEKPEITVTE
+165 ASSEKPEVTVTE
-177 VTGAGAEVARAGGT
+177 VTGGGAEVARTGGT

-216 RLLAQC
+216 RILAQC
-222 GEKEATAAGTET
+222 SEKEAVAAGTET
-234 ERTFDATFP
+234 ERTFDAAFP

-249 YQDAAYWEVGVE
+249 YKDAAYWEVGVE

-270 YTTKKDKNQQIQIV
+270 YTTKKEKGQHIQIA
-284 KKQEPVNPNPGEDKP
+284 KKSETVEPNPGENP
-299 VVEKKVKSVALTK
+299 GGNTLAVEKKVKSVALTK

-323 PGIVAKDDKGN
+323 PGVVAKDDQGN
-334 KIPSS
+334 KIPASD
-339 AYTVTYSSGC
+339 YTVKYSSGC
-349 KSVGKYTAKVTFKGD
+349 KNVGKYAVTVTFKGE
-364 YKGTYTRTYSVV
+364 YKGTYTRTYNVV

-393 ATWKTQK
+393 ATWKKQK
-400 TQTTGYQLTYS
+400 TQTSGYQLAYS
-411 TDKKFSKK
+411 TSKKFAKK

>member
-1 MYMYAE
+1 M
-7 NLVKRKELKNM
+7 
-18 RQLQAKL
+18 
-25 SAGILTA
+25 
-32 VMILGMVFTMAPMK
+32 
-46 ADAASYPDELSIMAV
+46 
-61 DSSGNPLKDVE
+61 
-72 LVFEKD
+72 VFEKD
-78 GEIYDFG
+78 GEIYDFDK
-85 TTDANGKISKY
+85 TDANGEISKF

-101 TDMIF
+101 TDMLL
-106 DGGYGE
+106 DGGFGE
-112 YLVKPVAESGYCVEG
+112 YLIKPVGESGYCVEG

-134 EDANLS
+134 KDANLS
-140 FPKPYIASVN
+140 NPKPYIASVN
-150 GNPYAGETVQLTLKS
+150 GKPYAGETVQLTLKS
-165 ASSEKPEITVTE
+165 ASSEKPEVTVTE
-177 VTGAGAEVARAGGT
+177 VTGGGAEVARTGGT

-216 RLLAQC
+216 RILAQC
-222 GEKEATAAGTET
+222 SEKEAVAAGTET
-234 ERTFDATFP
+234 ERTFDAAFP

-249 YQDAAYWEVGVE
+249 YKDAAYWEVGVE

-270 YTTKKDKNQQIQIV
+270 YTTKKEKGQHIQIA
-284 KKQEPVNPNPGEDKP
+284 KKSETVEPNPGENP
-299 VVEKKVKSVALTK
+299 GGNTPAVEKKVKSVALTK

-323 PGIVAKDDKGN
+323 PGVVAKDDQGN
-334 KIPSS
+334 KIPASD
-339 AYTVTYSSGC
+339 YTVKYSSGC
-349 KSVGKYTAKVTFKGD
+349 KNVGKYAVTATFKGE
-364 YKGTYTRTYSVV
+364 YKGTYTRTYNVV

-393 ATWKTQK
+393 ATWKKQK
-400 TQTTGYQLTYS
+400 TQTSGYQLAYS
-411 TDKKFSKK
+411 TSKKFAKK

>member
-1 MYMYAE
+1 M
-7 NLVKRKELKNM
+7 K
-18 RQLQAKL
+18 QLQAKL

-46 ADAASYPDELSIMAV
+46 ADAATYPDQLNIKVV
-61 DSSGNPLKDVE
+61 DSSGNPLADME

-78 GEIYDFG
+78 GEIYDFDK
-85 TTDANGKISKY
+85 TDANGEISEF

-101 TDMIF
+101 TDILF
-106 DGGYGE
+106 DGGFGE
-112 YLVKPVAESGYCVEG
+112 YLIKPVGESGYCVEG

-134 EDANLS
+134 KDANS
-140 FPKPYIASVN
+140 SNPKPYIASVN
-150 GNPYAGETVQLTLKS
+150 GKPYAGEMVQLTLKS
-165 ASSEKPEITVTE
+165 ASSEKPEVTVTE
-177 VTGAGAEVARAGGT
+177 VTGGGAEVARTGGT

-216 RLLAQC
+216 RILAQC
-222 GEKEATAAGTET
+222 SEKEAVAAGTET
-234 ERTFDATFP
+234 ERTFDAAFP

-249 YQDAAYWEVGVE
+249 YKDAAYWEVGVE

-270 YTTKKDKNQQIQIV
+270 YTTKKEKGQHIQIA
-284 KKQEPVNPNPGEDKP
+284 KKSETVEPNPGENP
-299 VVEKKVKSVALTK
+299 GGNTPAVEKKVKSVALTK

-323 PGIVAKDDKGN
+323 PGVVAKDDQGN
-334 KIPSS
+334 KIPASD
-339 AYTVTYSSGC
+339 YTVKYSSGC
-349 KSVGKYTAKVTFKGD
+349 KNVGKYAVTVTFKGE
-364 YKGTYTRTYSVV
+364 YKGTYTRTYNVV

-393 ATWKTQK
+393 ATWKKQK
-400 TQTTGYQLTYS
+400 TQTSGYQLAYS
-411 TDKKFSKK
+411 TSKKFAKK

>member
-1 MYMYAE
+1 M
-7 NLVKRKELKNM
+7 K
-18 RQLQAKL
+18 QLQAKL

-46 ADAASYPDELSIMAV
+46 ADAATYPDQLNIKVV
-61 DSSGNPLKDVE
+61 DSSGNPLADME

-78 GEIYDFG
+78 GEIYDFDK
-85 TTDANGKISKY
+85 TDANGEISKF

-101 TDMIF
+101 TDILF
-106 DGGYGE
+106 DGGFGE
-112 YLVKPVAESGYCVEG
+112 YLIKPVGESGYCVEG

-134 EDANLS
+134 KDANLS
-140 FPKPYIASVN
+140 NPKPYIASVN
-150 GNPYAGETVQLTLKS
+150 GKPYAGETVQLTLKS
-165 ASSEKPEITVTE
+165 ASSEKPEVTVTE
-177 VTGAGAEVARAGGT
+177 VTGGGAEVARTGGT

-216 RLLAQC
+216 RILAQC
-222 GEKEATAAGTET
+222 SEKEAVAAGTET
-234 ERTFDATFP
+234 ERTFDAAFP

-249 YQDAAYWEVGVE
+249 YKDAAYWEVGVE

-270 YTTKKDKNQQIQIV
+270 YTTKKEKGQHIQIA
-284 KKQEPVNPNPGEDKP
+284 KKSETVEPNPGENP
-299 VVEKKVKSVALTK
+299 GGNTPAVEKKVKSVALTK

-323 PGIVAKDDKGN
+323 PGVVAKDDQGN
-334 KIPSS
+334 KIPASD
-339 AYTVTYSSGC
+339 YTVKYSSGC
-349 KSVGKYTAKVTFKGD
+349 KNVGKYAVTVTFKD
-364 YKGTYTRTYSVV
+364 EYKGTYTRTYNVV

-393 ATWKTQK
+393 ATWKKQK
-400 TQTTGYQLTYS
+400 TQTSGYQLAYS
-411 TDKKFSKK
+411 TSKKFAKK

>member
-1 MYMYAE
+1 MKGTK
-7 NLVKRKELKNM
+7 KRRKGKM
-18 RQLQAKL
+18 KQLQAKL

-46 ADAASYPDELSIMAV
+46 ADAATYPDQLNIKVV
-61 DSSGNPLKDVE
+61 DSSGNPLADME

-78 GEIYDFG
+78 GEIYDFDK
-85 TTDANGKISKY
+85 TDANGEISKF

-101 TDMIF
+101 TDMLL
-106 DGGYGE
+106 DGGFGE
-112 YLVKPVAESGYCVEG
+112 YLIKPVGESGYCVEG

-134 EDANLS
+134 KDANLS
-140 FPKPYIASVN
+140 NPKPYIASVN
-150 GNPYAGETVQLTLKS
+150 GKPYAGETVQLTLKS
-165 ASSEKPEITVTE
+165 ASSEKPEVTVTE
-177 VTGAGAEVARAGGT
+177 VTGGGAEVARTGGT
-191 AAIHVKGTNL
+191 AAIRVKGTNL

-216 RLLAQC
+216 RILAQC
-222 GEKEATAAGTET
+222 SEKEAVAAGTET
-234 ERTFDATFP
+234 ERTFDAAFP

-249 YQDAAYWEVGVE
+249 YKDAAYWEVGVE

-270 YTTKKDKNQQIQIV
+270 YTTKKEKGQHIQIA
-284 KKQEPVNPNPGEDKP
+284 KKSETVEPNPGENP
-299 VVEKKVKSVALTK
+299 GGNTPAVEKKVKSVALTK

-323 PGIVAKDDKGN
+323 PGVVAKDDQGN
-334 KIPSS
+334 KIPASD
-339 AYTVTYSSGC
+339 YTVKYSSGC
-349 KSVGKYTAKVTFKGD
+349 KNVGKYAVTVTFKGE
-364 YKGTYTRTYSVV
+364 YKGTYTRTYNVV

-393 ATWKTQK
+393 ATWKKQK
-400 TQTTGYQLTYS
+400 TQTSGYQLAYS
-411 TDKKFSKK
+411 TSKKFAKK